1 MQTCHNTSKSHI
13 TVSLRTKYVALGIS
27 QEPPY
32 AFTFAKNRFSM
43 RSAISLFAS
52 IAALLCL
59 TISCG
64 GNADSDPTP
73 VAKSF
78 IYALHQGDY
87 TKATNLTLMIDSA
100 PKNYKDLI
108 ATRYKE
114 IASEHQSQYG
124 SIKKVVCKHTDIS
137 DDNNEADVYLT
148 IEYSSKTVTNI
159 VLQLSKDKGEWKIR

>member
-1 MQTCHNTSKSHI
+1 
-13 TVSLRTKYVALGIS
+13 
-27 QEPPY
+27 
-32 AFTFAKNRFSM
+32 M

-64 GNADSDPTP
+64 GN
-73 VAKSF
+73 
-78 IYALHQGDY
+78 ALHQGDY

-148 IEYSSKTVTNI
+148 IEYSSKTVTNV